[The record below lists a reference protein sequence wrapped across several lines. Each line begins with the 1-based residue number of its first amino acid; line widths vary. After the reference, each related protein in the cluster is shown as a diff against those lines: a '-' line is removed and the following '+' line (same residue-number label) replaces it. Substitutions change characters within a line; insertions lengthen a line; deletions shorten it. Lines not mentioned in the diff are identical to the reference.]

1 VTADERAEL
10 ARGFRTAAVFGGW
23 FAVAGVA
30 LVAVGILAELGWLV
44 PGWLAVLAAVGVGP
58 LLIGGVAS
66 IVCDQ
71 LAGWYGGPVDDDGE
85 VAGR

>member
-1 VTADERAEL
+1 VTADERADL
-10 ARGFRTAAVFGGW
+10 ARGFRTAAAFAGW
-23 FAVAGVA
+23 VAIAGVA
-30 LVAVGILAELGWLV
+30 LMAVGLLAVLGWLV
-44 PGWLAVLAAVGVGP
+44 PGWLAVAAAVGVGP

-66 IVCDQ
+66 VVCGQ